1 MKLKKDK
8 DLKNI
13 NKTRITGILGV
24 FTAVDIKVDIVEAL
38 LAVADSGSISDIK
51 QLRLLITDEDNPLT
65 NKEILDNKAT
75 VYAGD
80 EELGSD
86 EADYEIDP
94 IVVDIETVLER
105 PVSQT
110 ILANSISLTPG
121 TLSVDLDSENNIIKV
136 AAISPRE
143 KEDIIPF
150 EPYIKKMLE

>member
-1 MKLKKDK
+1 MFL
-8 DLKNI
+8 
-13 NKTRITGILGV
+13 TRIGYGIMYFV
-24 FTAVDIKVDIVEAL
+24 V
-38 LAVADSGSISDIK
+38 
-51 QLRLLITDEDNPLT
+51 LIY
-65 NKEILDNKAT
+65 EIIKAT
-75 VYAGD
+75 IDVAFN
-80 EELGSD
+80 SVMRRK
-86 EADYEIDP
+86 IDP

-136 AAISPRE
+136 AAISPRS

>member
-1 MKLKKDK
+1 MFL
-8 DLKNI
+8 
-13 NKTRITGILGV
+13 TRIGYGIIYFLDLIYVIIKSTLDVV
-24 FTAVDIKVDIVEAL
+24 FNAII
-38 LAVADSGSISDIK
+38 G
-51 QLRLLITDEDNPLT
+51 RN
-65 NKEILDNKAT
+65 
-75 VYAGD
+75 
-80 EELGSD
+80 
-86 EADYEIDP
+86 IDP
-94 IVVDIETVLER
+94 VIVDIETVLEK

>member
-1 MKLKKDK
+1 MFL
-8 DLKNI
+8 
-13 NKTRITGILGV
+13 TRIGYGIVYFVVLIYEI
-24 FTAVDIKVDIVEAL
+24 IKSTIDVCFN
-38 LAVADSGSISDIK
+38 SIM
-51 QLRLLITDEDNPLT
+51 RRN
-65 NKEILDNKAT
+65 
-75 VYAGD
+75 
-80 EELGSD
+80 
-86 EADYEIDP
+86 IDP
-94 IVVDIETVLER
+94 IFVDIETVLER